1 MEKALL
7 FLLINFVPLDLYKTN
22 KFLIFEQGF

>member
-7 FLLINFVPLDLYKTN
+7 IFLINFVPLDLDKCNY
-22 KFLIFEQGF
+22 FVIFEQEF

>member
-7 FLLINFVPLDLYKTN
+7 FLLINFVPLDLYKCN
-22 KFLIFEQGF
+22 YFHIFEQEF